1 LRRRKEGEEE
11 EWVRGRANLNRWENY
26 REVKE
31 LLLSK
36 QKKIQQIR
44 KLLKKWITL
53 QIFQRVKARLR
64 T

>member
-36 QKKIQQIR
+36 
-44 KLLKKWITL
+44 
-53 QIFQRVKARLR
+53 
-64 T
+64 